1 VSRQWFHWPWSVADS
16 VNESNIRH
24 KAKALEQAINAI
36 IANKEPMTVPPDDQT
51 DVPDDHSSAYKT
63 AIENKGLV
71 PLRATFLRETEPY
84 KNWPDSTRMEQAL
97 WDVFAATEDELE
109 KINWM
114 KNNRNV

>member
-1 VSRQWFHWPWSVADS
+1 
-16 VNESNIRH
+16 
-24 KAKALEQAINAI
+24 
-36 IANKEPMTVPPDDQT
+36 MTVPPDDQT